1 MENKNIVKDLN
12 GNGMKTNYQIFVDG
26 SCRANGNGGIGVVW
40 LKNGKKV
47 FEYSKGYKNV
57 TNNKMELLAIFY
69 ALSSIN
75 KIIDSLEIVSD
86 SEYALGC
93 IFNEKWNPK
102 KNKELIAKIKKQLK
116 ITQSLV
122 KEPIKWTHVKGHQKQ
137 GDINMVWN
145 NYADKLCTNAS
156 SMIL

>member
-1 MENKNIVKDLN
+1 MI
-12 GNGMKTNYQIFVDG
+12 NYQIFTDG

-40 LKNGKKV
+40 LKNGEKI

-57 TNNKMELLAIFY
+57 TNNIMELKAIGI
-69 ALSSIN
+69 ALTSI
-75 KIIDSLEIVSD
+75 KKPIDSLEIVSD

-102 KNKELIAKIKKQLK
+102 KNVDLINSIKKQLK
-116 ITQSLV
+116 KTQSLV
-122 KEPIKWTHVKGHQKQ
+122 KESIKYRHIDGHQK
-137 GDINMVWN
+137 GDNDDVKFN
-145 NYADKLCTNAS
+145 NLADKLATNES

>member
-1 MENKNIVKDLN
+1 MI
-12 GNGMKTNYQIFVDG
+12 NYQVFTDG

-40 LKNGKKV
+40 LKNGEKV
-47 FEYSKGYKNV
+47 YEYSKGYKNV
-57 TNNKMELLAIFY
+57 TNNIMELKAIGI
-69 ALSSIN
+69 ALTSI
-75 KIIDSLEIVSD
+75 KKPIDSLTIVSD

-102 KNKELIAKIKKQLK
+102 KNKELISKIKKQLE

-122 KEPIKWTHVKGHQKQ
+122 KEPIKYRHVDGHQR
-137 GDINMVWN
+137 GDNDDIIFN
-145 NYADKLCTNAS
+145 NRADKLATNES